1 MRGLSKDY
9 WAEMIKNKLKI
20 LGFEF
25 KSIDSFLIVLYTL
38 LIIGFPIILSFVGSS
53 LNYQNI
59 GVNSYYGA
67 LLIIVLLIIL
77 PIIVVYTTLLIRNFR
92 YNEAIEKKSVLKSFV
107 IANLVAFALLFLQ
120 TIIWEVIRCTNNG
133 EVCGLGLLFTSM
145 ILMPFIFLVVL
156 LLILIMAIPLI
167 IEKLKRRKT

>member
-1 MRGLSKDY
+1 MAPNK
-9 WAEMIKNKLKI
+9 KNKLKI

-25 KSIDSFLIVLYTL
+25 KSIDSFLIVLYTI

-59 GVNSYYGA
+59 GVNLYYGV

-77 PIIVVYTTLLIRNFR
+77 SIVVVYSTLLIRNFR
-92 YNEAIEKKSVLKSFV
+92 YNKAIEEKKLVLKSFV

-120 TIIWEVIRCTNNG
+120 TIIGEGIRCANNG
-133 EVCGLGLLFTSM
+133 EACGLGLLFTSM
-145 ILMPFIFLVVL
+145 ILMPFIFLAFL
-156 LLILIMAIPLI
+156 LLILIMSIPLI
-167 IEKLKRRKT
+167 IEKLKKHKT